1 MLMSIATWRQVML
14 MGIVAEKNGSRNY
27 KKIIIDL
34 YKTQLKRPTGLF
46 FFGMY
51 NECLSKFN

>member
-1 MLMSIATWRQVML
+1 MLMSIVTWIQVML

-34 YKTQLKRPTGLF
+34 YKTQLKRPDGSLF
-46 FFGMY
+46 LW
-51 NECLSKFN
+51 NIQ

>member
-1 MLMSIATWRQVML
+1 MLMSIVTWRQVML

-34 YKTQLKRPTGLF
+34 YKTQLKRPVGSLF
-46 FFGMY
+46 LW
-51 NECLSKFN
+51 NIQ